1 MNELSQRATILVRV
15 GRGAMQP
22 SLADR
27 ERISAMLRA
36 RLGEAV
42 LPFEA
47 GAVTLLLSRFAWA
60 KLYWAVAAIGIGSG
74 AAVLASRSAE
84 PLARTAP
91 ASALE
96 RIESALPAPQEPA
109 PPPAIQAPESAPVV
123 AHEPA
128 TPAVR
133 KGSDRLGQE
142 VAILSRATGEL
153 HAGHAASALKAVEEH
168 ERRFPN
174 GTLVQER
181 REARAQALRALG
193 RCGEQPELCEGAS
206 SAR

>member
-1 MNELSQRATILVRV
+1 MLVRV

-60 KLYWAVAAIGIGSG
+60 KLYWAVAAVGIGSG
-74 AAVLASRSAE
+74 AALLASQSAE
-84 PLARTAP
+84 PLANTAAP
-91 ASALE
+91 PFE

-109 PPPAIQAPESAPVV
+109 SPPAIQAPESARVV
-123 AHEPA
+123 AHESAP
-128 TPAVR
+128 PSPR
-133 KGSDRLGQE
+133 KASDRLGQE

-153 HAGHAASALKAVEEH
+153 HAGHAASALKAIEEH
-168 ERRFPN
+168 EKRFPN
-174 GTLVQER
+174 GTLVHER

-193 RCGEQPELCEGAS
+193 RCSEQPELCEAAS